1 MKRLFFVASLL
12 VLSSSLIFGFG
23 FRREREETVEEKVRV
38 PVVVEKVKK
47 GEIKKTVETYGN
59 ILPSKRILIYSKVSG
74 TLEKLYFEEGE
85 MVKKNDLL
93 AEIEHEELELNIK
106 SLKASLKMAQ
116 IELGRVEKDYKRISA
131 LFKKGAT
138 SQQTYDNIKAQYEG
152 TKANVESLKAN
163 LALAKKRLEDSYIVS
178 PFSGIIEKK
187 FVDEGEMITSSSMMK
202 SSPIYSLIEI
212 DKVKVRGEVAESD
225 FVKLKK
231 GMKVEVKVDAYPEKI
246 FQGKVSLI
254 SPSIDPSS
262 RTGEVEIEIPNP
274 ELKLRGGMFARIK
287 IIIDER
293 KNTLIINEKAILQE
307 NSKYYVWVV
316 KDNEVEKRYVD
327 KGIEEGKRVE
337 ILKGLK
343 EGEKVVVEG
352 GIGLKEGMEVEV
364 RK

>member
-1 MKRLFFVASLL
+1 MRKFFFVTSLL
-12 VLSSSLIFGFG
+12 VLFSSLIFGFG
-23 FRREREETVEEKVRV
+23 FRREREQTVEKEVEV
-38 PVVVEKVKK
+38 PVVVEKVKR

-74 TLEKLYFEEGE
+74 KLEKLYFEEGDR
-85 MVKKNDLL
+85 VKEGELL
-93 AEIEHEELELNIK
+93 AEIEHKELELRIK
-106 SLKASLKMAQ
+106 SLKASLKMAE
-116 IELGRVEKDYKRISA
+116 IELERIKKDFKRISSLYKEKA
-131 LFKKGAT
+131 VS
-138 SQQTYDNIKAQYEG
+138 SQQYDDVKAGYE
-152 TKANVESLKAN
+152 TAKARVESIKAN
-163 LALAKKRLEDSYIVS
+163 LSLAEKQLKDSYITA
-178 PFSGIIEKK
+178 PFCGIIDKK

-246 FQGKVSLI
+246 FPGKVSLI

-287 IIIDER
+287 IIIEER
-293 KNTLIINEKAILQE
+293 KNTLIVNEKAIFPE
-307 NSKYYVWVV
+307 DSKYYVWVV
-316 KDNEVEKRYVD
+316 KDKEVEKRYVD

-352 GIGLKEGMEVEV
+352 GIGLKEGMKVKV
-364 RK
+364 IK